1 MLLGPGFWGFP
12 EQRIGPLLASNIR
25 SPLQEESE
33 ALYQA
38 AFPDHF
44 EAFADLATMEGEVV
58 PADLEEAGTRP
69 KGKAFAPQL
78 MH

>member
-1 MLLGPGFWGFP
+1 MLL
-12 EQRIGPLLASNIR
+12 
-25 SPLQEESE
+25 LQEESE

-69 KGKAFAPQL
+69 KGRDSHPNDISETLCDSCSEACCWGIRTGSP
-78 MH
+78 